1 MTLQEPNLF
10 KQKNKKTEMIINQHT
25 LKQGENFYLLFYHK
39 DFTPCIKEIK
49 ICKVNRIEKSMYLV
63 VYHEMN
69 SFLQHHL
76 PQYLSFTIDDL
87 EKNNKTFIETID
99 DTHINLLITKDKNI
113 IKQKINEI
121 FLGEKRKKRL
131 LTHYFSYQYLMYLLK
146 QFNTLL
152 E

>member
-1 MTLQEPNLF
+1 
-10 KQKNKKTEMIINQHT
+10 MIINHNT
-25 LKQGENFYLLFYHK
+25 LKQGEIFYLLSCY
-39 DFTPCIKEIK
+39 KEFAPSIAE
-49 ICKVNRIEKSMYLV
+49 IGILRVNCIEKSRYVITYFYINNNLTHPLP
-63 VYHEMN
+63 VYH
-69 SFLQHHL
+69 SLIL
-76 PQYLSFTIDDL
+76 DDL
-87 EKNNKTFIETID
+87 DKNNKPFIETID

>member
-1 MTLQEPNLF
+1 
-10 KQKNKKTEMIINQHT
+10 
-25 LKQGENFYLLFYHK
+25 
-39 DFTPCIKEIK
+39 
-49 ICKVNRIEKSMYLV
+49 
-63 VYHEMN
+63 MN

-146 QFNTLL
+146 QFNTLH

>member
-1 MTLQEPNLF
+1 
-10 KQKNKKTEMIINQHT
+10 MIINQHT
-25 LKQGENFYLLFYHK
+25 LKQGENFYLLLYHR
-39 DFTPCIKEIK
+39 DFIPSIKEIR
-49 ICKVNRIEKSMYLV
+49 ICKVNHIEKSMYLV

-146 QFNTLL
+146 QFNTLH